1 MVCSSGSRRLA
12 VMARLLDAGSFV
24 SQIGADEVSY
34 HKLAAQNI
42 YRELSEADE
51 ANLLDEEDMHIFG
64 SKPMADPLHLVSCN
78 ACKKPIKASQYA
90 AHADQATPVTDQ
102 ERSESLDV
110 DDNSS
115 VSVDVKR
122 NSACVNIASAMDGS
136 GVSSENTDHSACVMP
151 PPTKRSKL
159 IAGEHLPLPGDQPTA
174 SGVTKTLSSQD
185 AHNCTDFPE
194 QTIPGSVMP
203 SDLDVHKNPEKIHVQ
218 QCCLHTQVV
227 YLLEKQL
234 KSSVQTPDQILAQN
248 SEMYLGKSG
257 GYLPTTNF
265 SNQFQADNIPRSQS
279 STVGLTSKYLPK
291 AYSFAGNSGL
301 DIRFIRTDIFS
312 HDRIKRLFSSD
323 DDDDSP
329 CNIDQKIR
337 FFLNHGIS
345 TLLVAIEYNR
355 LQKEISGI
363 QHIVHSIS
371 IVWKVTFVGRT
382 CTSQLE

>member
-337 FFLNHGIS
+337 QLNIIVCKRRSVESSILSIQSQSCAGDSSPGTTIFTFPRQHR
-345 TLLVAIEYNR
+345 R
-355 LQKEISGI
+355 LPIRI
-363 QHIVHSIS
+363 N
-371 IVWKVTFVGRT
+371 
-382 CTSQLE
+382 

>member
-90 AHADQATPVTDQ
+90 VHADQATPVTDQ

-159 IAGEHLPLPGDQPTA
+159 IAGEHLPLPGDQPMA

-218 QCCLHTQVV
+218 QCCLHTQDVPAPLATKIYYSQRNNRLKSALTRQFYGASVKELDKDVV
-227 YLLEKQL
+227 IPDVPNNNTMSLEALSHGGSSREQVNDLLHKKL

-291 AYSFAGNSGL
+291 AYSFAGNSG
-301 DIRFIRTDIFS
+301 
-312 HDRIKRLFSSD
+312 K
-323 DDDDSP
+323 
-329 CNIDQKIR
+329 
-337 FFLNHGIS
+337 
-345 TLLVAIEYNR
+345 LLGTMQQPN
-355 LQKEISGI
+355 
-363 QHIVHSIS
+363 
-371 IVWKVTFVGRT
+371 GRVPVV
-382 CTSQLE
+382 